1 MKSLARLTLKMTA
14 LLAGMSLLAA
24 CASVNDL
31 DRTPEPMGRFLLGHN
46 IAVVAEDI
54 EVLEGSR
61 KVENDEIVLAV
72 RSAIND
78 RFSRYDGDR
87 YFHIAVSVLNYNLA
101 DKGIPGV
108 TLKSALVADVRLYDD
123 SQGGKPL
130 TEEPR
135 QFFVLE
141 EGGEVLLNTGNTRT
155 PEEQLASL
163 SRSLAKDIQEWM
175 LENAEWF
182 GDASLMDPAT
192 TSPGR
197 PIQPLDGGEDA

>member
-61 KVENDEIVLAV
+61 KVENDKIVLAV

-175 LENAEWF
+175 LENVEWF